1 MEQGQQWKWNKENL
15 TDPSAIAKNILPGT
29 KNYIRDEML
38 GLDDFGNVKKHA
50 ESGNWLGALKSG
62 LTGLGE
68 IALTVASAGVGT
80 GVKAAAKPAV
90 KAAVKKAAKNTVATQ
105 AVKKAESTA
114 AKPRY
119 SDDTFAPKAEKKP
132 TEGYPVNP
140 KTKTDDAPK
149 AKVKE
154 DAKTKKPSKLGRA
167 ATLAAGYGLANSGK
181 DKNSDKWTP
190 SAIV

>member
-1 MEQGQQWKWNKENL
+1 MEQGQQWKWDKENL

-38 GLDDFGNVKKHA
+38 GFDDFGNVKKHA

-90 KAAVKKAAKNTVATQ
+90 KAAIKKATTNTVATQ

-140 KTKTDDAPK
+140 KAKTDNAPK
-149 AKVKE
+149 AKSKVKE
-154 DAKTKKPSKLGRA
+154 DAKTKKGGKLGRA
-167 ATLAAGYGLANSGK
+167 AVFGAGYALGK
-181 DKNSDKWTP
+181 DGKPDMWTP

>member
-1 MEQGQQWKWNKENL
+1 MEQGQQWKWDKENL

-38 GLDDFGNVKKHA
+38 GFDDFGNVKKHA

-90 KAAVKKAAKNTVATQ
+90 KAAIKKATTNTVATQ

-132 TEGYPVNP
+132 AEGYPVNP
-140 KTKTDDAPK
+140 KAKADDAPK
-149 AKVKE
+149 AKAKE
-154 DAKTKKPSKLGRA
+154 DAKTKKGGKLGRA
-167 ATLAAGYGLANSGK
+167 AAFTAGTLLAGGD
-181 DKNSDKWTP
+181 DKQKTGNWTA
-190 SAIV
+190 SAVV